1 MGSKGLPAL
10 GGVQGQSPWP
20 FFLLVFLTCVRLAV
34 AAWTPLAPDEAYYWV
49 WSRCLAP
56 GFVDHPP
63 MVALWIRAGTAL
75 LGNTELGVRLLGP
88 LATAAGTV
96 LLWRAAED
104 LLPGRR
110 AGLPAAVLANATLL
124 FGAGAA
130 TMTPDTPLL
139 FFWTLALFGLGRVLA
154 TGGAGWWGLVGV
166 AAGLAMAS
174 KYTAVLLVPSV
185 LVWLLAV
192 PSLRPWLRRPGPWLG
207 VLAGLVM
214 FAPVLGWNATH
225 DWASFVRQGGR
236 VGEWQ
241 PGRALQFFGE
251 LLGGQIGLAT
261 PLLAVLFGA
270 GIVAAV
276 RRAWRT
282 RDPGWTLLAALL
294 AVPSLVFLQH
304 ALGDRV
310 QANWPSLMYPQA
322 AIAAAGLTGGWLRLR
337 APAVGFGVLVT
348 CVVWVQAIWAPARVP
363 FPWDFTLL
371 RLGGWASMAQ
381 GVAAQARAEGA
392 AYVVA
397 DNYGIAAEL
406 AWHLP
411 PDIPVLALDARWRW
425 FALPDARGFIAG
437 RTGLMV
443 RSDRLADQPH
453 LADFTQADRLGLIA
467 RARDG
472 MVAERV
478 RLYRVVGRAGD
489 EPIVVLPRR

>member
-1 MGSKGLPAL
+1 
-10 GGVQGQSPWP
+10 
-20 FFLLVFLTCVRLAV
+20 
-34 AAWTPLAPDEAYYWV
+34 
-49 WSRCLAP
+49 
-56 GFVDHPP
+56 
-63 MVALWIRAGTAL
+63 
-75 LGNTELGVRLLGP
+75 
-88 LATAAGTV
+88 
-96 LLWRAAED
+96 
-104 LLPGRR
+104 
-110 AGLPAAVLANATLL
+110 
-124 FGAGAA
+124 
-130 TMTPDTPLL
+130 MTPDTPLL

-154 TGGAGWWGLVGV
+154 TGRAGWWGLVGV

-174 KYTAVLLVPSV
+174 KYTAVLLAPAV
-185 LVWLLAV
+185 LIWLLAV
-192 PSLRPWLRRPGPWLG
+192 PSLQPWLRRPGPWLA
-207 VLAGLVM
+207 VLAALAV

-225 DWASFVRQGGR
+225 DWASFRPSGRQGGR
-236 VGEWQ
+236 LAAR
-241 PGRALQFFGE
+241 PRLQFIGE
-251 LLGGQIGLAT
+251 LVGGQIGLAT

-322 AIAAAGLTGGWLRLR
+322 AIAAAGLTAGWRRLR
-337 APAVGFGVLVT
+337 APAVGLGVLLT
-348 CVVWVQAIWAPARVP
+348 GVVWVQAIWAPARLP
-363 FPWDFTLL
+363 FPWDITLL
-371 RLGGWASMAQ
+371 RLGGWESMAQ

-392 AYVVA
+392 SYVVA

-425 FALPDARGFIAG
+425 FALPDGGGFITG

-453 LADFTQADRLGLIA
+453 LADFTQAERLGLIE

-478 RLYRVVGRAGD
+478 RLYRVVGRAGA
-489 EPIVVLPRR
+489 EPVVFMPRR